1 MLVAVAKHAW
11 VIWIF
16 LLWLYLS
23 LRDLYFKIF
32 LMTFLFSKED
42 RTGSEFR
49 NRGLRTTEV
58 GFGFVPYA
66 RVDRLLLVSHQRHQ
80 IYWQGNSGFRI
91 TQYQK
96 TLTMSDPK
104 KCAINFCS
112 YNRLVLFLLENVY
125 KFYFDCYYNE

>member
-1 MLVAVAKHAW
+1 MTEVFTLTVSVHVFKGF
-11 VIWIF
+11 ILYNLLIF
-16 LLWLYLS
+16 N
-23 LRDLYFKIF
+23 D
-32 LMTFLFSKED
+32 FLFSKED
-42 RTGSEFR
+42 RIGSEFR

-91 TQYQK
+91 TQYHK

-112 YNRLVLFLLENVY
+112 YNRLVLFLLENM
-125 KFYFDCYYNE
+125 